1 MITTLFAVMNVLSAA
16 PAPAVDADKFLHA
29 VEQVAQAHKTPLGP
43 YDITEP
49 VWRDR
54 APKHWPYGRARVE
67 KYARVVAKDHLRW
80 LADGLVRAGLE
91 PDVYALGAC
100 WRLGLEGGKKAIRA
114 GARVDYAAY
123 VRNIY
128 YLP

>member
-1 MITTLFAVMNVLSAA
+1 MITTLFAMATLATS
-16 PAPAVDADKFLHA
+16 PHPTVDADRFLHA

-67 KYARVVAKDHLRW
+67 KYARAVNSPAS
-80 LADGLVRAGLE
+80 ACRA
-91 PDVYALGAC
+91 PAATS
-100 WRLGLEGGKKAIRA
+100 ASSSIRA
-114 GARVDYAAY
+114 SSA
-123 VRNIY
+123 
-128 YLP
+128 LPGMWNSTRSSPV

>member
-1 MITTLFAVMNVLSAA
+1 MITTLFAMATLATS
-16 PAPAVDADKFLHA
+16 PHPTVDADRFLHA

-54 APKHWPYGRARVE
+54 APKHWPYGRARIE

-80 LADGLVRAGLE
+80 LAEGLARAGLE
-91 PDVYALGAC
+91 PDVYALAAC
-100 WRLGLEGGKKAIRA
+100 WRHGLEGGKAKVRA
-114 GARVDYAAY
+114 GTRVDYAAY